1 MRVFIAALAYFLLVF
16 AAGFLLGPI
25 RALVL
30 EPWIGPAGAVLAEA
44 PFLIL
49 AMLAAARLITGWR
62 AIPPGQPR
70 LAMGA
75 WAFGLLAVTE
85 IAGAALL
92 RDMPPAVYFTQFT
105 TVAGL
110 VSLALFVLFALFP
123 WLLARRP

>member
-1 MRVFIAALAYFLLVF
+1 LRVVLAALAYFLLVF
-16 AAGFLLGPI
+16 AARFLLGPV
-25 RALVL
+25 RVLVL
-30 EPWIGPAGAVLAEA
+30 EPSIGPAGAVLAEV

-62 AIPPGQPR
+62 AIPPGRPR

-75 WAFGLLAVTE
+75 WAFALLAVTE
-85 IAGAALL
+85 IAGAAVL
-92 RDMPPAVYFTQFT
+92 RDMPPAVYFAQFR

-110 VSLALFVLFALFP
+110 VSLGLFILFALMP